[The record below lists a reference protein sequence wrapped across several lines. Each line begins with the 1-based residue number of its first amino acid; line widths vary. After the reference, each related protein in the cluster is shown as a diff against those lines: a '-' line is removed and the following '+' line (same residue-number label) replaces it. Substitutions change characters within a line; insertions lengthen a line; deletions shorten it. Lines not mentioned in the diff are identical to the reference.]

1 MVTNKIPVIR
11 VKIIIQYLDFSL
23 KGVFVK
29 FKILEKILI
38 PVIDNITRNEKAIF
52 NDLYEEKSKLTDFL

>member
-1 MVTNKIPVIR
+1 MVTNKIPVIK

-38 PVIDNITRNEKAIF
+38 PVIDNITRNENAIF
-52 NDLYEEKSKLTDFL
+52 DDLYEEKSKLTGFL

>member
-1 MVTNKIPVIR
+1 MVTNKIPVIK

-38 PVIDNITRNEKAIF
+38 PVIDNIKKNENPIF
-52 NDLYEEKSKLTDFL
+52 DDLYEEKSKLTGFL

>member
-52 NDLYEEKSKLTDFL
+52 DDLYEEKSKLTGFL

>member
-38 PVIDNITRNEKAIF
+38 PVIDNITRNEKTIF
-52 NDLYEEKSKLTDFL
+52 NDLYEEKSKLTGFL